1 MPSESASG
9 LEFALVSVLSIV
21 VLVVA
26 GLVTL
31 VGLVALWRGT
41 PSDRPTASTETDP
54 KDTLVDFTGPG
65 PGS

>member
-1 MPSESASG
+1 M
-9 LEFALVSVLSIV
+9 SVLSIV

-31 VGLVALWRGT
+31 VGVVALWRGT